1 MPPEEPRTTNVTRE
15 EKTVVERPLEAQPVA
30 RDKVSGAVLG
40 QRIVYYVGGA
50 ILILLAIRFVL
61 ALLGANR
68 ANPFADLIFTLSTPF
83 VAPFFGLFSY
93 EPVYG
98 QFAFELG
105 TLVAIAVF
113 AALTAGIA
121 KLFTINRRE
130 TV

>member
-1 MPPEEPRTTNVTRE
+1 MAPEDPRTSTVTGE
-15 EKTVVERPLEAQPVA
+15 ETTVTDRPVA
-30 RDKVSGAVLG
+30 ARSADKVPGPVLA
-40 QRIVYYVGGA
+40 QRIVWYIGGA
-50 ILILLAIRFVL
+50 LLILLALRFIL

-68 ANPFADLIFTLSTPF
+68 ANQFADLIFSLSAPF
-83 VAPFFGLFSY
+83 VAPFFGLFAY

-105 TLVAIAVF
+105 TLVAIAVY

-121 KLFTINRRE
+121 KLFTLNRRE